1 MKETDKSL
9 FMNNE
14 AESETRNNAES
25 ETRNNAEPETRSY
38 AEPETRTYAE
48 PGTLYLCA
56 TPIGNLGDITERVLR
71 TLESVDLIAAEDT
84 RNTLR
89 LLNHFG
95 IKKPLTSYHEYNKYT
110 KAEELITKLHRGAS
124 IAVVTDAGT
133 PAISDPG
140 EVIAAMC
147 LEQGIR
153 VTSLPGACA
162 LITALTMSGLPARRF
177 CFEGFLPADKKE
189 RRYILAQLQREE
201 RTTILYEAPHHLRGT
216 LQELYDTVGDRRITL
231 CRELTKKFEEALP
244 MTLAS
249 AIEYYGGN
257 EPRGEYVLVLA
268 GADRAQLEEEK
279 RRNFEE
285 MTLEEHM
292 ALYTD
297 QGLSRK
303 DAMKKVAADRGVSKR
318 DIYRELME

>member
-1 MKETDKSL
+1 
-9 FMNNE
+9 MNSTNT
-14 AESETRNNAES
+14 SETPQTNRIDS
-25 ETRNNAEPETRSY
+25 SPSST
-38 AEPETRTYAE
+38 
-48 PGTLYLCA
+48 GTLYLCA

-71 TLESVDLIAAEDT
+71 TLEEVDLIAAEDT

-95 IKKPLTSYHEYNKYT
+95 IKKPLTSYHEYNKFT
-110 KAEELITKLHRGAS
+110 KAEELITKLHNGQN

-147 LEQGIR
+147 IEQGIK

-162 LITALTMSGLPARRF
+162 LITALTMSGMPARRF
-177 CFEGFLPADKKE
+177 CFEGFLPTDKKE
-189 RRYILAQLQREE
+189 RRYILEQLKREE

-216 LQELYDTVGDRRITL
+216 LQELYDNLGERRITL

-244 MTLAS
+244 MSLSS
-249 AIEYYGGN
+249 AIVYYSGT

-268 GADRAQLEEEK
+268 GADRAALEEEK
-279 RRNFEE
+279 REKFEE

-292 ALYTD
+292 AMYTD

-303 DAMKKVAADRGVSKR
+303 EAMKKVAADRGVSKR
-318 DIYRELME
+318 DIYKELL

>member
-1 MKETDKSL
+1 MRHPDW
-9 FMNNE
+9 
-14 AESETRNNAES
+14 
-25 ETRNNAEPETRSY
+25 
-38 AEPETRTYAE
+38 E
-48 PGTLYLCA
+48 PGRH
-56 TPIGNLGDITERVLR
+56 E
-71 TLESVDLIAAEDT
+71 EVDLIAAEDT

-95 IKKPLTSYHEYNKYT
+95 IKKALTSYHEYNKYT
-110 KAEELITKLHRGAS
+110 KAEELITKLQQGAS

-147 LEQGIR
+147 IEQGIK

-162 LITALTMSGLPARRF
+162 LITALTMSGMPARRF
-177 CFEGFLPADKKE
+177 CFEGFLPTDKKE
-189 RRYILAQLQREE
+189 RRYILTQLQREE

-216 LQELYDTVGDRRITL
+216 LQELYEALGDRRITL

-249 AIEYYGGN
+249 AIVYYN
-257 EPRGEYVLVLA
+257 ENDPRGEYVLVLA
-268 GADRAQLEEEK
+268 GADRAALEEEK
-279 RRNFEE
+279 RKSFEE
-285 MTLEEHM
+285 MTIEEHM
-292 ALYTD
+292 AMYTD

-303 DAMKKVAADRGVSKR
+303 EAMKKVAADRGVSKR
-318 DIYRELME
+318 EIYKELL

>member
-1 MKETDKSL
+1 
-9 FMNNE
+9 MNSTNT
-14 AESETRNNAES
+14 SETPQTNRIDS
-25 ETRNNAEPETRSY
+25 SPSST
-38 AEPETRTYAE
+38 
-48 PGTLYLCA
+48 GTLYLCA

-71 TLESVDLIAAEDT
+71 TLEEVDLIAAEDT

-95 IKKPLTSYHEYNKYT
+95 IKKPLTSYHEYNKFT
-110 KAEELITKLHRGAS
+110 KAEELITKLHNGQN

-147 LEQGIR
+147 IEQGIK

-162 LITALTMSGLPARRF
+162 LITALTMSGMPARRF
-177 CFEGFLPADKKE
+177 CFEGFLPTDKKE
-189 RRYILAQLQREE
+189 RRYILEQLRREE

-216 LQELYDTVGDRRITL
+216 LQELYDNLGDRRITL

-244 MTLAS
+244 MTLSS
-249 AIEYYGGN
+249 AIVYYSGT

-268 GADRAQLEEEK
+268 GADRAALEEEK
-279 RRNFEE
+279 RGRFEE

-292 ALYTD
+292 AMYTD

-303 DAMKKVAADRGVSKR
+303 EAMKKVAADRGVSKR
-318 DIYRELME
+318 DIYKELL